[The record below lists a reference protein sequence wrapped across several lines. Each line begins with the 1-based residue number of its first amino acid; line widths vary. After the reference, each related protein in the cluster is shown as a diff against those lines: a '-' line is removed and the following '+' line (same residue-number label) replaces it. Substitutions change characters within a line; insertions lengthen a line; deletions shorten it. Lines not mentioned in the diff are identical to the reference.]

1 MPDRGQRKI
10 AGVTALIS
18 DTDSWTLGGARW
30 LQVTFEA
37 SRDAVLAALPC
48 DVTRTVPCYAR
59 LLIVEAETSP
69 AGPIKLGALLAG
81 GRYML
86 QPRNILVQGIAD
98 GGLDAVAAAFGS
110 GFAAGGVSLSRDGAR
125 ATAAIDGAVGVE
137 LPALRAIDPT
147 MLRWDPWIGVAT
159 VDGEARLI
167 ECALEPAIEHA
178 FLTKDAT
185 LESRGDRGS
194 MWQQFR
200 CLNMVSA
207 CYAEGTLALG
217 KREVCAPGAQ

>member
-10 AGVTALIS
+10 ADETALVS
-18 DTDSWTLGGARW
+18 DRASWTLSGARW

-59 LLIVEAETSP
+59 LFVVEAETSP
-69 AGPIKLGALLAG
+69 AGPIRLGALLAG
-81 GRYML
+81 GRFML
-86 QPRNILVQGIAD
+86 QPRNIVVQGVSD

-110 GFAAGGVSLSRDGAR
+110 GFAGGGVSVSREGSR
-125 ATAAIDGAVGVE
+125 VTGAIDGGVSVV

-147 MLRWDPWIGVAT
+147 MLRWDPWIGVARM
-159 VDGEARLI
+159 DGEAQLI
-167 ECALEPAIEHA
+167 EYALQPAIEHA
-178 FLTKDAT
+178 FLTKGAT
-185 LESRGDRGS
+185 LESSGDRGS
-194 MWQQFR
+194 VWQQFR

-207 CYAEGTLALG
+207 CYAEGTLVLG
-217 KREVCAPGAQ
+217 KREVCAAATQ